1 MTFFGVK
8 ISPSAYLCVQVKI
21 ETKALS
27 LVHLDPV
34 HQALIDRI
42 LGLQDGGMNCR
53 QISEQLYA
61 EGVTSWTGKRFY
73 PELVFG
79 VIRKAKLK
87 AKRFVEDVMDVR
99 CELVSSSRGK
109 CDTSPI
115 DTEI

>member
-1 MTFFGVK
+1 
-8 ISPSAYLCVQVKI
+8 VKI

-42 LGLQDGGMNCR
+42 LSLHQEGLNSR
-53 QISEQLYA
+53 QIADHLNDL
-61 EGVTSWTGKRFY
+61 GVTSWTGKRFY

-87 AKRFVEDVMDVR
+87 AKRFVEDVIDVR
-99 CELVSSSRGK
+99 CELV
-109 CDTSPI
+109 TSVSVS
-115 DTEI
+115 